1 MTLAA
6 SVWSIIFDSAD
17 REEAVRAALR
27 EALPTTGKKSTWSTI
42 KVALQQHSEPDELES
57 AMVGLRPAYPTSPA
71 VEAENPFLSDSA
83 DLPGGGLMAALHVGG
98 VR

>member
-1 MTLAA
+1 MNLAA
-6 SVWSIIFDSAD
+6 LFNSI
-17 REEAVRAALR
+17 
-27 EALPTTGKKSTWSTI
+27 PTTGKESTWSTI
-42 KVALQQHSEPDELES
+42 KGALQHSEPDELES